1 MGGQGNLTVDME
13 LGFSL
18 QRMGFVLSFTALFG
32 EGLCFVECNT
42 LFFFLVKQQRK
53 LQTSHR
59 DQSRGYMPINVQ
71 TISIKYK

>member
-42 LFFFLVKQQRK
+42 FFFF
-53 LQTSHR
+53 
-59 DQSRGYMPINVQ
+59 G
-71 TISIKYK
+71 